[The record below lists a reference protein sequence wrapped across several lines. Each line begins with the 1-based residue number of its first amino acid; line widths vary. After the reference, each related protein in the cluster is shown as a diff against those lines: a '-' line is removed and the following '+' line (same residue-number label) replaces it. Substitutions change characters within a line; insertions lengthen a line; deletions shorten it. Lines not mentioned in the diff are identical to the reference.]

1 MPTSPEPISI
11 AEALS
16 SASETRAL
24 VLGTGVLNQV
34 RPLFET
40 HFGNQPAVV
49 VADPTTF
56 SLAGAEVEKQFE
68 TLPHLRPY
76 IFPEEVYAEH
86 EYVLGLEHYLKQ
98 HDCVPIAVGSGVV
111 NDLTKLAAHRAGRP
125 YLCCATAASMDGY
138 TAFGASITL
147 NGSKQT
153 FNCSAPVAVLA
164 PLEIIS
170 RAPPEMTASGY
181 ADLAAKIPAGADWL
195 LADALD
201 VEPLNARAWRIV
213 QSGLR
218 RALSNPAE
226 LRTGSTEALSLLTE
240 GLMLGGFA
248 MQWLKSS
255 RPASGAEHQFSHLWD
270 MQRHTHDG
278 RAPSHGFK
286 VAIGSLAAIALYESL
301 LQSPIERLDIDA
313 AVLQWPIEA
322 DCETPARLVFSSP
335 DLRELAVQELRAKW
349 VSHETLRH
357 QLALLK
363 DRWPE
368 LM

>member
-1 MPTSPEPISI
+1 M
-11 AEALS
+11 
-16 SASETRAL
+16 
-24 VLGTGVLNQV
+24 
-34 RPLFET
+34 
-40 HFGNQPAVV
+40 
-49 VADPTTF
+49 ADPTTF
-56 SLAGAEVEKQFE
+56 SLAGAKVEKQFE

-153 FNCSAPVAVLA
+153 FNCPAPVAVLA
-164 PLEIIS
+164 PSMIS

-255 RPASGAEHQFSHLWD
+255 RPASGPDPIQPSLGHATSH
-270 MQRHTHDG
+270 T
-278 RAPSHGFK
+278 
-286 VAIGSLAAIALYESL
+286 
-301 LQSPIERLDIDA
+301 
-313 AVLQWPIEA
+313 
-322 DCETPARLVFSSP
+322 
-335 DLRELAVQELRAKW
+335 
-349 VSHETLRH
+349 
-357 QLALLK
+357 
-363 DRWPE
+363 
-368 LM
+368 